1 MSKNF
6 HLAQVNIARAKGPL
20 DSPVMQGFVDQLDRI
35 NALADHSPGFVWR
48 LQTEEGDATAL
59 QVFEDERIIVNMS
72 VWTSMEALKNYV
84 YSGEHLEVLKN
95 KKSWFEKFTGPVL
108 ALWWIPAGTIPSI
121 EDARR
126 ALQTLKTRGP
136 SSQVFSFAKPY
147 PEPQTQPV

>member
-95 KKSWFEKFTGPVL
+95 KKSWFEKFTGPAL

-136 SSQVFSFAKPY
+136 SSQAFSFAKPY